1 MKDYTNIT
9 GLDKETFMTGVS
21 VLNTDDGKKK

>member
-21 VLNTDDGKKK
+21 VLNTDAGKR

>member
-21 VLNTDDGKKK
+21 VLNTDDGKRY